1 MLSGRKA
8 SVLVV
13 ALVQTLSMFKW
24 GAWWMGCMTIGAYS
38 MNSVQYHNRGVDV
51 FPQAFALGIGFR
63 LGLHVDPDSK
73 GLYISEYL
81 FVILSVRFVFQLA
94 PLSRL

>member
-1 MLSGRKA
+1 
-8 SVLVV
+8 
-13 ALVQTLSMFKW
+13 
-24 GAWWMGCMTIGAYS
+24 MTIGAYS
-38 MNSVQYHNRGVDV
+38 MNSVQYHNSGVDV

-81 FVILSVRFVFQLA
+81 FVILSVRLVFQLA